1 MEKLIDSKD
10 YYVESR
16 KAIDIAL
23 AREDKFHKEL
33 SPEERL
39 EVYKRHLKTTNNQE
53 EYVTLKA
60 LKDAL
65 EMKIKFNDTT
75 EPVVPKADQEK
86 IRKNLEIEQRAAVEK
101 TNELKTQL
109 SELLDTFEKEAVPL
123 IIAIEEMETLKVIP
137 DKIDT
142 ILSHE
147 LREKHFL
154 GGIKGRF
161 NSLSIPI
168 GELKRSPVLLNKSIS
183 YFRNTTVPVQEK
195 KLKGGK

>member
-1 MEKLIDSKD
+1 MEKLIDSND

-23 AREDKFHKEL
+23 AKEDKFNKDL
-33 SPEERL
+33 TPEERL

-53 EYVTLKA
+53 EYMTLKA

-65 EMKIKFNDTT
+65 ELKIKFNDTT
-75 EPVVPKADQEK
+75 EPVVPEDAHEK

-101 TNELKTQL
+101 TNELKEQL
-109 SELLDTFEKEAVPL
+109 SKLIDSFEKEVISL
-123 IIAIEEMETLKVIP
+123 VIAIEEMETLKVIP
-137 DKIDT
+137 GKIDA

-147 LREKHFL
+147 FTEKHFL

-161 NSLSIPI
+161 KHLGKIERDPY
-168 GELKRSPVLLNKSIS
+168 LLNTSIS
-183 YFRNTTVPVQEK
+183 YFRNTTIPIQEI

>member
-1 MEKLIDSKD
+1 MEKLIDSND

-23 AREDKFHKEL
+23 AKEDKFHKEL
-33 SPEERL
+33 TPEERL

-53 EYVTLKA
+53 EYMTLKA

-65 EMKIKFNDTT
+65 ELKIKFNDTT
-75 EPVVPKADQEK
+75 EPVVPEDAHEK

-101 TNELKTQL
+101 TNELKEQL
-109 SELLDTFEKEAVPL
+109 SKLIDSFEKEVISL
-123 IIAIEEMETLKVIP
+123 VIAIEEMETLKVIP
-137 DKIDT
+137 GKIDA

-147 LREKHFL
+147 FTEKHFL

-161 NSLSIPI
+161 NHLGKIERDPY
-168 GELKRSPVLLNKSIS
+168 LLNTSIS
-183 YFRNTTVPVQEK
+183 YFRNTTIPIQEI

>member
-1 MEKLIDSKD
+1 MEKLIDSND

-23 AREDKFHKEL
+23 AKEDKFNKDL
-33 SPEERL
+33 TPEERL

-53 EYVTLKA
+53 EYMTLKA

-65 EMKIKFNDTT
+65 ELKIKFNDTT
-75 EPVVPKADQEK
+75 EPVVPEDAHEK

-101 TNELKTQL
+101 TNELKEQL
-109 SELLDTFEKEAVPL
+109 SKLIDSFEKEVISL
-123 IIAIEEMETLKVIP
+123 VIAIEEMETLKVIP
-137 DKIDT
+137 GKIDA

-147 LREKHFL
+147 FTEKHFL

-161 NSLSIPI
+161 KYLGKIERDPY
-168 GELKRSPVLLNKSIS
+168 LLNTSIS
-183 YFRNTTVPVQEK
+183 YFRNTTIPIQEI